1 MGRRVGIPENFEC
14 AESEMTY
21 TFLAISAV
29 LIAISIDRFITKSK
43 VFTTGA
49 FWFTWLILLSF
60 QLITNGWLT
69 GRKIVT
75 YDELA
80 ITGWRL
86 AYAPIEDL
94 MFGFSL
100 ILLTISVW
108 IRLGRG
114 SISKNLDEKLN

>member
-1 MGRRVGIPENFEC
+1 
-14 AESEMTY
+14 MTY

-29 LIAISIDRFITKSK
+29 LIAISIDRFVTKSK
-43 VFTTGA
+43 VFTTGS

-75 YDELA
+75 YNELQ

-108 IRLGRG
+108 IRLGRDA
-114 SISKNLDEKLN
+114 ISKNLDEKHN

>member
-1 MGRRVGIPENFEC
+1 
-14 AESEMTY
+14 MTY
-21 TFLAISAV
+21 TILAATAVFVAFL
-29 LIAISIDRFITKSK
+29 IDRFITRSN
-43 VFTTGA
+43 VIMTRP
-49 FWFTWLILLSF
+49 FWLTWIILISF

-69 GRKIVT
+69 GQKIVI
-75 YDELA
+75 YDEFQ